1 MTANVCGKKMNVVGS
16 DGFHRMNFLYQASV
30 VMLNAVPSCPSIS
43 SFYGT
48 NIVSIGKKLQ
58 LKLDP
63 SLKRTMCK
71 GCKGLLIPGKTAE
84 VRIQKPLTSKKKKKR
99 QKKNNKIQV
108 WKCLLCECVKNYILK
123 SDYILWSEHTVPTM

>member
-1 MTANVCGKKMNVVGS
+1 MSVNMCGKKANVVGS

-30 VMLNAVPSCPSIS
+30 VMLNALPTCPSLS

-71 GCKGLLIPGKTAE
+71 GCKVLLIPGKTAE
-84 VRIQKPLTSKKKKKR
+84 VSIQKPMTSKKKKR
-99 QKKNNKIQV
+99 QKKYNKIQV
-108 WKCLLCECVKNYILK
+108 WKCLLCQCVKNYILK
-123 SDYILWSEHTVPTM
+123 SDYVLWSEHPVPST